1 MKIEKVND
9 NQIRCTLTKNDLADR
24 ELKISELAYG
34 TEKAKN
40 LFRDMMQQASY
51 EFGFE
56 AEDIPLMIEAI
67 PLNSECIVLIIT
79 KVEDPEELD
88 TRFSKFAPS
97 VHDEDAS
104 PEDSLLSR
112 GADDVLD
119 LFRRIQE
126 GRAEN
131 AKASSSNASQEAKG
145 GAADVLSDKSLNG
158 ASSEVAGKSADKQKK
173 AAAGLNQ
180 NVDVTRIF
188 SFDSLNSVTKLAHI
202 LNNYYKGINSLY
214 KSAATGK
221 YMLVLA
227 KTDHTPEE
235 FNKVCNILSEYSS
248 PERFAAGGEAYLEE
262 HFELLVQDNAV
273 QALSQL

>member
-9 NQIRCTLTKNDLADR
+9 NQIRCTLTREDLATR

-40 LFRDMMQQASY
+40 LFRDMMQQASF

-97 VHDEDAS
+97 VHDDDEDA
-104 PEDSLLSR
+104 EDVINNLAE

-119 LFRRIQE
+119 LFKKLHAGRMKEAVSQDNADEAGTDNTSSKTLPAKIENLMRIF
-126 GRAEN
+126 AF
-131 AKASSSNASQEAKG
+131 S
-145 GAADVLSDKSLNG
+145 SLNQIIRVAHLLANFYNG
-158 ASSEVAGKSADKQKK
+158 A
-173 AAAGLNQ
+173 N
-180 NVDVTRIF
+180 T
-188 SFDSLNSVTKLAHI
+188 
-202 LNNYYKGINSLY
+202 LY
-214 KSAATGK
+214 KDEKSDSYLLLINQGQ
-221 YMLVLA
+221 
-227 KTDHTPEE
+227 HTPEE
-235 FNKVCNILSEYSS
+235 FAKVCNFLSEYGNIVHTLPSS
-248 PERFAAGGEAYLEE
+248 DSYLEE
-262 HFELLVQDNAV
+262 HYTIIATGNAL
-273 QALSQL
+273 QSMAQI